1 VTRPRTPADAG
12 FTMLEVMV
20 SIGIAGTLMAIAV
33 TGWQSWSRA
42 SAQDGFVTE
51 IQLVLRQAQQRAVT
65 TGTSVCVDFDASTE
79 SWTVKSGRCD
89 GTTTTI
95 EATRKAP
102 KGLDLV
108 SPVFDY
114 GDSAPDRT
122 GVTFRPWGSA
132 TPGGFFVERE
142 GGPRVRVAVAGLT
155 GRVSTS

>member
-1 VTRPRTPADAG
+1 MTRPRTLADAG
-12 FTMLEVMV
+12 FTMIETIVV
-20 SIGIAGTLMAIAV
+20 TGIAGTLMAIAV
-33 TGWQSWSRA
+33 TGWQSWSKA
-42 SAQDGFVTE
+42 SEQDGFVTE

-65 TGTSVCVDFDASTE
+65 TGSSICVDFDAATE

-89 GTTTTI
+89 GTTTTL

-108 SPVFDY
+108 TPSFDY
-114 GDSAPDRT
+114 GTSVPDRT

-132 TPGGFFVERE
+132 TPGGVTIRRD
-142 GGPRVRVAVAGLT
+142 GGPSVRIAVQGLT